1 MWDKSLEDTIK
12 TDEHDACG
20 VGFITSLTGQPTRE
34 VVEKAVEALANLS
47 HRGAVGADGKTG
59 DGAGIHLEIPFQFF
73 KEQIEATG
81 RTLESGLLAVGMVFL
96 PRRTLDEQEQCR
108 TIVESEAAKRGLIV
122 YGWRRVPIDIA
133 VIGEKAADVRPEIE
147 QILLLKPYPEEES
160 REARNLAKTAFEAE
174 LYVLRRIIE
183 KQVEAASIKDFYVC
197 SLSSRSIIY
206 KGMFLADQITAFYP
220 DLADSR
226 FVSRFAIFHQRYST
240 NTFPTWKLA
249 HPFRVIAHNGE
260 INTLKG
266 NMAWMQ
272 GHEVR
277 LESPVFGAE
286 IEALKPIIQRGLSDS
301 AALDNVME
309 LLVRAGRPLALAK
322 ALLIPEAWH
331 RNDPTMPDALKALYS
346 YSNSVVEPW
355 DGPAAVVATD
365 GQCVQVGMDRNGL
378 RPFRYTQTKT
388 LLIGASETGVVDL
401 EETDILH
408 KGRLGPGQL
417 FSVDLETGA
426 VLNDKA
432 VKQWL
437 VEHLPCEKWAEN
449 IVLFEDILKEA
460 GGERRE
466 AEEFSTDTLLR
477 RQCAVG
483 WSLEETELVL
493 HPMAETGKEAV
504 GSMGDDTPLAV
515 LSQQYRGL
523 HHFFRQNF
531 AQVTNPPIDP
541 LREHYVMSLATRM
554 GNLENML
561 YTAQHHAPIL
571 ELSSPILLSHEFA
584 ALKQYVGRS
593 VVKDWTPVFAGDSLG
608 TDTIKEISPAKG
620 VQTVSGIES
629 PAKAG
634 IQSSVAL
641 LSCVFLR
648 TTTLE
653 NALQT
658 LQQQA
663 EAAVHSGVKLL
674 ILSDKAV
681 DSAHIGIPMILATS
695 AVHSYLLNKG
705 LRTFISLAVEAG
717 DCLDTH
723 QAAVL
728 IGVGATV
735 VVPYLAEATLQHRHA
750 KGLYPKQSLEKTLNN
765 YKAALEQGLLK
776 IISKLG
782 IAAISSY
789 RGGYNF
795 EVLGL
800 SRAVTS
806 AYFSG
811 VTSRISGISLA
822 EIEQRLINV
831 HDQAFGSD
839 AIPLSVGGFY
849 RYRNGGEHH
858 AHAPETTHLLQ
869 EAVGKNSYALY
880 KKYSA
885 KIHNAPPVHIRDL
898 LDFTHDAPPVKLEDV
913 QSITEIRKVFVT
925 PGMSLGALSP
935 EAHGTLNIAM
945 NRMGARSDSG
955 EGGEDKARYTLLPNG
970 DNANSRIKQVASGR
984 FGVTAEYLN
993 QCDEIEIKVAQ
1004 GAKPGEGGQLPSF
1017 KVTAEIAALRHA
1029 KQGMTL
1035 ISPPPHHDIY
1045 SIEDL
1050 AQLIYDLKQINATAR
1065 ICVKLVA
1072 KSGIGT
1078 IATGVAKAG
1087 ADVILIAGHNG
1098 GTGAS
1103 PLSSV
1108 KYAGVSWE
1116 LGLSEVHQALVI
1128 NNLRHKITL
1137 RTDGGLKTGRD
1148 IVIAALLG
1156 AEEFGI
1162 GTASLVAMGCIL
1174 VRQCHSNTCPVG
1186 ICTQDTALREK
1197 FSGSPEKVIN
1207 LFSFIAEEVRE
1218 ILSSLGLK
1226 SLHDA
1231 CGRSDRLYQIYKQNS
1246 VFNQIDLNAVLAR
1259 PESSAVEYTTKI
1271 YRNPVPD
1278 TLDALLI
1285 KDAEP
1290 FLNEGAKMQLT
1301 YVVQNTHR
1309 TVGARL
1315 SGEVTRRYGM
1325 QHFADDQL
1333 TIRLRGSAGQSL
1345 GAFLCKGITLEVHG
1359 EANDYVGKGL
1369 SGGCIIVRPRAAS
1382 TLLSSDNAIIGN
1394 TVLYGATAGTLF
1406 AAGLAGERFAVRNSG
1421 ATAVI
1426 EGCGA
1431 NGCEYMTGGTVAI
1444 LGAVGHNFAAGMTGG
1459 EVFVYDPH
1467 QKLSQ
1472 YINEESVVAMALN
1485 KDSADRLKV
1494 LLEQYGARTD
1504 SAVAAQLLSR
1514 WTQTVQHFAW
1524 VRGKEQVVQAGQK
1537 REIKKL

>member
-1 MWDKSLEDTIK
+1 MWDKSLEDAIK
-12 TDEHDACG
+12 AQEHDACG
-20 VGFITSLTGQPTRE
+20 VGFIASLTGQPTRE

-96 PRRTLDEQEQCR
+96 PRRNLDEQEQCR

-147 QILLLKPYPEEES
+147 QILLLKPSPEEES

-331 RNDPTMPDALKALYS
+331 RDDPTMGDALKALYS

-365 GQCVQVGMDRNGL
+365 GQSVQVGMDRNGL

-417 FSVDLETGA
+417 LSVDLETGA

-449 IVLFEDILKEA
+449 IVLFEDVLKEA
-460 GGERRE
+460 GGERQE
-466 AEEFSTDTLLR
+466 VGEFSTDALLR

-541 LREHYVMSLATRM
+541 LREHYVMSLVTRM

-561 YTAQHHAPIL
+561 YTAQTHAPIL

-584 ALKQYVGRS
+584 ALKQYVGEKI
-593 VVKDWTPVFAGDSLG
+593 VTLP
-608 TDTIKEISPAKG
+608 
-620 VQTVSGIES
+620 
-629 PAKAG
+629 
-634 IQSSVAL
+634 
-641 LSCVFLR
+641 CVFSPSIS
-648 TTTLE
+648 LE

-663 EAAVHSGVKLL
+663 EAAVRGGVKLL

-750 KGLYPKQSLEKTLNN
+750 KGLYPKQSLEKTLHN
-765 YKAALEQGLLK
+765 YKTALDQGLLK

-811 VTSRISGISLA
+811 VTSRISGIGLT
-822 EIEQRLINV
+822 EIEQRLINL
-831 HDQAFGSD
+831 HDQAFGND
-839 AIPLSVGGFY
+839 AIPLPVGGFY

-885 KIHNAPPVHIRDL
+885 KIHTAPPVHIRDL
-898 LDFTHDAPPVKLEDV
+898 LDFTNDLPRVKLEEV

-1050 AQLIYDLKQINATAR
+1050 AQLIYDLKQINATAQ

-1087 ADVILIAGHNG
+1087 ADVILVAGHNG

-1218 ILSSLGLK
+1218 ILSGLGLK
-1226 SLHDA
+1226 SLHEA

-1259 PESSAVEYTTKI
+1259 PESSAVDYTTKP

-1278 TLDALLI
+1278 TLDALILQ
-1285 KDAEP
+1285 DAAP

-1345 GAFLCKGITLEVHG
+1345 GAFLCKGITLEVQG

-1369 SGGCIIVRPRAAS
+1369 SGGCIVVRPRAAS

-1459 EVFVYDPH
+1459 EVFVYDCY

-1472 YINEESVVAMALN
+1472 YINGESVLAMALD
-1485 KDSADRLKV
+1485 KDAADRLKV
-1494 LLEQYGARTD
+1494 LLEQYVTRTD

-1514 WTQTVQHFAW
+1514 WAQAQQHFAW
-1524 VRGKEQVVQAGQK
+1524 VRGKEHVVQVEK
-1537 REIKKL
+1537 TIKTKY

>member
-1 MWDKSLEDTIK
+1 MFSFK
-12 TDEHDACG
+12 TALPQEHDACG
-20 VGFITSLTGQPTRE
+20 VGFIASLTGQPTRE

-96 PRRTLDEQEQCR
+96 PRRTLEEQEQCR

-147 QILLLKPYPEEES
+147 QILLLKPSPEEEN

-220 DLADSR
+220 DLADAR

-331 RNDPTMPDALKALYS
+331 RDDPTMPDALKALYS

-417 FSVDLETGA
+417 LSVDLETGA
-426 VLNDKA
+426 VLNDNA

-437 VEHLPCEKWAEN
+437 VEHLPCETWAEN
-449 IVLFEDILKEA
+449 IVLFEDVLKQA
-460 GGERRE
+460 GGEVQQE
-466 AEEFSTDTLLR
+466 TGLSTDTLLR

-493 HPMAETGKEAV
+493 HLMAETGKEAV

-515 LSQQYRGL
+515 LSQHYRGL

-561 YTAQHHAPIL
+561 YTAQNHAPIL
-571 ELSSPILLSHEFA
+571 ELSSPILLSQEFA
-584 ALKQYVGRS
+584 ALRAYVGEKI
-593 VVKDWTPVFAGDSLG
+593 VTLP
-608 TDTIKEISPAKG
+608 
-620 VQTVSGIES
+620 
-629 PAKAG
+629 
-634 IQSSVAL
+634 
-641 LSCVFLR
+641 CVFSPS
-648 TTTLE
+648 TSLE

-663 EAAVHSGVKLL
+663 EAAVRNGTKLL
-674 ILSDKAV
+674 ILSDKAIDV
-681 DSAHIGIPMILATS
+681 EHIGIPMILATS

-735 VVPYLAEATLQHRHA
+735 VIPYLAEETLKHRHA

-765 YKAALEQGLLK
+765 YKIALEQGLLK

-811 VTSRISGISLA
+811 VTSRISGISLI
-822 EIEQRLINV
+822 EIAQRLINV
-831 HDQAFGSD
+831 HDQGFGND
-839 AIPLSVGGFY
+839 AIPLQVGGFY

-869 EAVGKNSYALY
+869 EAVTKNSYALY

-885 KIHNAPPVHIRDL
+885 KIHTAPPVHIRDL
-898 LDFTHDAPPVKLEDV
+898 LDFTHDALPVKLEEV

-935 EAHGTLNIAM
+935 EAHGTLNVAM

-1050 AQLIYDLKQINATAR
+1050 AQLIYDLKQINASAR

-1087 ADVILIAGHNG
+1087 ADVILVAGHNG

-1128 NNLRHKITL
+1128 NHLRHKITL
-1137 RTDGGLKTGRD
+1137 RSDGGLKTGRD

-1186 ICTQDTALREK
+1186 ICTQDKALREK

-1218 ILSSLGLK
+1218 ILSHLGLK
-1226 SLHDA
+1226 SLHEA

-1259 PESSAVEYTTKI
+1259 PESSAVDYTKKL

-1278 TLDALLI
+1278 TLDALILN
-1285 KDAEP
+1285 DAAS
-1290 FLNEGAKMQLT
+1290 FLNDGAKMQLT

-1325 QHFADDQL
+1325 HHFADDQL

-1459 EVFVYDPH
+1459 EVFVYDPQ

-1472 YINEESVVAMALN
+1472 YINEESVIAMVLDKDAAGRLN
-1485 KDSADRLKV
+1485 V
-1494 LLEQYGARTD
+1494 LLEQYVARTD

-1514 WTQTVQHFAW
+1514 WEETVQHFAW
-1524 VRGKEQVVQAGQK
+1524 VRGKEQVVQAGQSH
-1537 REIKKL
+1537 